1 MKSSVEFRTS
11 FNRCESA
18 GFKNSGH
25 LIAIDF
31 YDVCRNQ
38 QHLGSS
44 CDAVLHWSGV
54 MVELRALQKEQGE
67 NPPFARGIPVRHLM
81 LYTEYFSHTFAAF
94 CKREIYSYIHTQFKN
109 SNIELALKR

>member
-44 CDAVLHWSGV
+44 CDAVLLWSGV
-54 MVELRALQKEQGE
+54 TV
-67 NPPFARGIPVRHLM
+67 
-81 LYTEYFSHTFAAF
+81 
-94 CKREIYSYIHTQFKN
+94 
-109 SNIELALKR
+109 